1 MKPEPHDPILDA
13 CLEEILGGH
22 TPPDLSDSILEN
34 WQRLDSVASPEET
47 VTDSSET
54 NAVVSPPIASS
65 PLTRDVLDLPVQRAI
80 ASGSSTDQQQPVP
93 ALNPSRIPSRAPS
106 WSRAATLVSILTI
119 GACLG
124 LIAIK
129 VFPPQ
134 QSGTPANTVAENTRK
149 SLPAAADSSERS
161 QSPDKKD
168 STKETSALTTNNK
181 KPATVTAGSPADGFK
196 EPQAVPNSSDTASGT
211 RVEAADNQAIIQF
224 VNQALSDSWQAQKLS
239 PSPRATDTEWCRRVY
254 VRLLGRIPTK
264 QELDHFVN
272 LKSSRDKRV
281 ELVDRLLDDQQYTQE
296 YARHWTTIWTN
307 LLIGRR
313 GGLNKGDLSNR
324 QGLQQYLQDGFQENK
339 PYDQMA
345 YELISATGS
354 NTPGT
359 KNYNGAVNFILAN
372 MNDHAVLA
380 TARTSRVFLGKQ
392 LQCVQCHKHPNN
404 RWAQQDF
411 WEMNAFFQ
419 QAHVV
424 RNKQTKVSQL
434 VNRDFVGKQGNP
446 EEAEIYFD
454 DPGGSMRVAYPR
466 FPGGKPLSHNGQ
478 VDQFDRRTEL
488 AKLVQQSDDLSR
500 AMVNRVWAHFLG
512 FGFTRP
518 IDDMGHH
525 NPPTHPE
532 LLDHL
537 AKQFTAHSYDMKDL
551 FRWITLS
558 DAFSLSSRL
567 SDANT
572 NDTPELGQPPQFSR
586 YYTRPMQPEEVYQ
599 SLLVVAGQDRSKSSP
614 GEIEQARRDW
624 LSQFARKLGTDEGDE
639 SDLFAG
645 NIHQSLVIMNG
656 PLMERATDANT
667 RSVLARV
674 LESKMETTEKVEH
687 LFLTAVA
694 RKPTKRELKLVQQMM
709 EKTSPHQMLQD
720 IWWALLNSNEF
731 ILDH

>member
-22 TPPDLSDSILEN
+22 TPPDLSDSILKN
-34 WQRLDSVASPEET
+34 WQRLDSVATPEET

-65 PLTRDVLDLPVQRAI
+65 LSSKDVLDLPVQRAI
-80 ASGSSTDQQQPVP
+80 ASGSTAGDQAPIP
-93 ALNPSRIPSRAPS
+93 APHPPHIPSRTPS
-106 WSRAATLVSILTI
+106 WSRAATLLSILTI

-134 QSGTPANTVAENTRK
+134 QPGIPENTVADNTRG
-149 SLPAAADSSERS
+149 SLDDAANSSNG
-161 QSPDKKD
+161 SPPPKKNRA
-168 STKETSALTTNNK
+168 TEGTSALAANNK
-181 KPATVTAGSPADGFK
+181 KPATVTTGNPADGFG
-196 EPQAVPNSSDTASGT
+196 EPQAVANSSAPANGT
-211 RVEAADNQAIIQF
+211 PVEAADNQAVIQF

-272 LKSSRDKRV
+272 LKSSSDKRV

-424 RNKQTKVSQL
+424 RDKQTKVSQL
-434 VNRDFVGKQGNP
+434 VNRDFVGKQGDP

-478 VDQFDRRTEL
+478 VDQFDRRTKL

-537 AKQFTAHSYDMKDL
+537 AEQFTAHSYNMKDL

-586 YYTRPMQPEEVYQ
+586 
-599 SLLVVAGQDRSKSSP
+599 
-614 GEIEQARRDW
+614 
-624 LSQFARKLGTDEGDE
+624 
-639 SDLFAG
+639 
-645 NIHQSLVIMNG
+645 
-656 PLMERATDANT
+656 
-667 RSVLARV
+667 
-674 LESKMETTEKVEH
+674 
-687 LFLTAVA
+687 
-694 RKPTKRELKLVQQMM
+694 
-709 EKTSPHQMLQD
+709 
-720 IWWALLNSNEF
+720 
-731 ILDH
+731 